1 METRRGEGDARGPS
15 PSPQGPQDASL
26 RALGHTQRHDP
37 SIPAASAPAQKAVAS
52 PLDSP
57 QACSRKRPP
66 ALAEGVFATF
76 LDQPAE
82 KAGGASTRRRPPA
95 LASGAFATFLGEDAQ
110 PHGAESDAGWNVPSG
125 GADGAGTSR
134 QVPNCVSP
142 HCEDAAETPT
152 AAVAARPQ
160 LVEPLGIGALGPR
173 GSLSGLHARGGSD
186 PTMPLS
192 TRSKVS
198 DRHPPPPPHLRRR
211 ASLTARR
218 RPDRRGR
225 RATPTASST
234 SRGGAGARR
243 CRVRGSTR

>member
-26 RALGHTQRHDP
+26 RAPGHTQLRDP

-66 ALAEGVFATF
+66 ALVEGAFATF

-95 LASGAFATFLGEDAQ
+95 LTSGAFATFLGADAQ

-125 GADGAGTSR
+125 DTDGAGTSR
-134 QVPNCVSP
+134 PVTNCVSP

-152 AAVAARPQ
+152 AAAAARPH

-186 PTMPLS
+186 PTMSLS

-198 DRHPPPPPHLRRR
+198 DRQPPPPHLRRR
-211 ASLTARR
+211 ARLTARR
-218 RPDRRGR
+218 RPDRRGC

>member
-173 GSLSGLHARGGSD
+173 GRRKSLVVKNMARSLSAHTGPGADYSRDTGRGKSRG
-186 PTMPLS
+186 
-192 TRSKVS
+192 
-198 DRHPPPPPHLRRR
+198 
-211 ASLTARR
+211 
-218 RPDRRGR
+218 RRGR
-225 RATPTASST
+225 GS
-234 SRGGAGARR
+234 GGRRGARQEKR
-243 CRVRGSTR
+243 L